1 MSYENACEILR
12 EKSERE
18 ETKPR
23 EIASKPSDRVGKS
36 GHVGKRGESG
46 KTRPDTTGNV
56 CGVGEKGA
64 NGKKG
69 RK

>member
-1 MSYENACEILR
+1 MSYENACQILR

-23 EIASKPSDRVGKS
+23 EIAIKPSDRVGKA
-36 GHVGKRGESG
+36 GDVGKHGESG

-56 CGVGEKGA
+56 CGVGERGT
-64 NGKKG
+64 NGKQG

>member
-1 MSYENACEILR
+1 MSYENACQILR

-23 EIASKPSDRVGKS
+23 EIAIKPSGRVGKD
-36 GHVGKRGESG
+36 GDVGKRGENG

-56 CGVGEKGA
+56 CGVGEEGA